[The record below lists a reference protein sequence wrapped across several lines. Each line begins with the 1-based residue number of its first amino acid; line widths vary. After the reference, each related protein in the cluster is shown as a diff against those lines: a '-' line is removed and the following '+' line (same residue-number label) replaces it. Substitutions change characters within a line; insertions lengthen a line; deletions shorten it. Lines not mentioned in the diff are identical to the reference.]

1 MLTLALVLGIYGL
14 VQSLRPRRV
23 FTSRER
29 EAFERIKAVR
39 EELKEIDKIVGP
51 PKPPEPDCTMTLT
64 VKNKP
69 PEAPK

>member
-1 MLTLALVLGIYGL
+1 
-14 VQSLRPRRV
+14 V

-29 EAFERIKAVR
+29 AAFERIKAVR

-51 PKPPEPDCTMTLT
+51 PKPPEPDCSMTLAI
-64 VKNKP
+64 KHNPKP